1 MSIKVIW
8 FGNNDPITT
17 LNIIQRNGKKVALVT
32 VMNIETISENLAKID
47 SETAVS
53 FAIEEV
59 PLAAARKMLADVEP
73 GEPAFI
79 ALEYG
84 RPVGDAV
91 AEVVGNFVR
100 RTVKAV
106 SGSAS

>member
-1 MSIKVIW
+1 MAIKVIW
-8 FGNNDPITT
+8 FGKNDPNTT

-32 VMNIETISENLAKID
+32 VMNIETISKNVAKID

-79 ALEYG
+79 VLEYG
-84 RPVGDAV
+84 KPVDDAV
-91 AEVVGNFVR
+91 AQVVGEFVR
-100 RTVKAV
+100 RCVNSVQA
-106 SGSAS
+106 A